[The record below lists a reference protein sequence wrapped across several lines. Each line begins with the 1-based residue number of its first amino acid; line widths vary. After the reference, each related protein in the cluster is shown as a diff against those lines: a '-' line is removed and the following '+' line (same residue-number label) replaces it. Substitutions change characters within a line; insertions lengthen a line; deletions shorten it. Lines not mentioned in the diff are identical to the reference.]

1 MELVTDMGALL
12 ERVFAIKAAGST
24 TVGELR
30 AGLTTFLTMAYI
42 LFVNPHILGAA
53 ITRPDVDYLPQLM
66 AATALA
72 AAFGTLCMGLMARA
86 PYALAPGMGLN
97 AYFTYSVV
105 LGQGVPWRTALGAVF
120 ISGCLFLV
128 ISAFGIRRTLLDA
141 IPRSLKY
148 ASTAGIGCFLAFI
161 GLKNGGLVVAHPET
175 FVTMGS
181 VTEPG
186 AMLTLLG
193 MFLTAGLIALR
204 VQGAIL
210 IGILTTT
217 VVAMLSG
224 APVFGGQAFAG
235 FAGSPIQAPVLPGE
249 LFAAFDLV
257 GALQLGL
264 VGIVFTFL
272 FVDFFDTA
280 GTLIALSE
288 KAGRLDEHGQIM
300 QAGPAFCADALATMF
315 GALMGTSST
324 TSYIESAAGIQEGGR
339 TGLVSVVVALLFL
352 LSLCAWPLVGI
363 VPAAATAPALVLV
376 GAAMMFACGR
386 IAWEDTRESLPAL
399 LTVLG
404 MPLTFS
410 ITNGLALG
418 LVSHCLIQIGTG
430 RARSVHPVLYLL
442 TLLLLARFIFMA
454 GG

>member
-1 MELVTDMGALL
+1 MGAVL
-12 ERVFAIKAAGST
+12 ERFFAIKAAGST
-24 TVGELR
+24 PAREVR

-53 ITRPDVDYLPQLM
+53 ITRPDGDYLPQLM

-128 ISAFGIRRTLLDA
+128 ISASGVRRLLIDA

-161 GLKNGGLVVAHPET
+161 GLKNGGLINAHAET

-181 VTEPG
+181 VLNP
-186 AMLTLLG
+186 AAALTLLG
-193 MFLTAGLIALR
+193 LLLTAVLVALR

-210 IGILTTT
+210 IGILATTA
-217 VVAMLSG
+217 VAVLSG
-224 APVFGGQAFAG
+224 APVFAGQAFAG
-235 FAGSPIQAPVLPGE
+235 FAGSPLQAPALPGE
-249 LFAAFDLV
+249 LFAALDLG
-257 GALQLGL
+257 GACGLGL
-264 VGIVFTFL
+264 LGIVFTFL

-288 KAGRLDEHGQIM
+288 KAGRLDEQGQIM
-300 QAGPAFCADALATMF
+300 QAGPAFCADALATIF
-315 GALMGTSST
+315 GALVGTSST
-324 TSYIESAAGIQEGGR
+324 TSYIESAAGIEEGGR

-352 LSLCAWPLVGI
+352 LSLCAWPLVGA

-376 GAAMMFACGR
+376 GAAMMYACGR
-386 IAWEDTRESLPAL
+386 IAWEDARESLPAL

-418 LVSHCLIQIGTG
+418 LVSHCLIQLCSG
-430 RARSVHPVLYLL
+430 RARAVHLVLYLL
-442 TLLLLARFIFMA
+442 TLLLVARFVFMA

>member
-1 MELVTDMGALL
+1 MGSITDMGAIL
-12 ERVFAIKAAGST
+12 ERFFAIKAAGST
-24 TVGELR
+24 PARELR

-53 ITRPDVDYLPQLM
+53 ITRPDGDYLPQLM

-97 AYFTYSVV
+97 AYFAYSVV

-128 ISAFGIRRTLLDA
+128 ISAFGVRRALIDA

-148 ASTAGIGCFLAFI
+148 ASTAGIGAFLAFI
-161 GLKNGGLVVAHPET
+161 GLKNGGLIIAHPET

-181 VTEPG
+181 VLNPS
-186 AMLTLLG
+186 AALTLLG
-193 MFLTAGLIALR
+193 LLLTAALIALR

-210 IGILTTT
+210 IGILATTA
-217 VVAMLSG
+217 VAVLSG
-224 APVFGGQAFAG
+224 APVFAGGAFAG
-235 FAGSPIQAPVLPGE
+235 FAGSPLQAPALPGE
-249 LFAAFDLV
+249 LF
-257 GALQLGL
+257 GALDLGGALGL
-264 VGIVFTFL
+264 GLIGIIFTFL

-288 KAGRLDEHGQIM
+288 KAGRLDDQGQIT
-300 QAGPAFCADALATMF
+300 QAGPAFCADALATIF

-339 TGLVSVVVALLFL
+339 TGLVSVVVAALFL
-352 LSLCAWPLVGI
+352 FSLCAWPLVGV

-386 IAWEDTRESLPAL
+386 IAWEDPRESLPAL

-418 LVSHCLIQIGTG
+418 LVSHCLIQLCSG
-430 RARSVHPVLYLL
+430 RARAVHPLLYLL
-442 TLLLLARFIFMA
+442 TALLLARFIFMA